1 MILVFATS
9 AAALDTETPLGF
21 FTNFGSRLLKSE
33 LKLDLNRIQV
43 YPTNQY
49 TPAVHR
55 LLQVTANLYDST
67 TNRTETDYPF
77 LPSVFRPLF
86 RRDDHGMVWISS
98 YREVTSADLAAVT
111 ADPIELEDPGTL
123 DDIPAWGTP
132 FDPNDANEPMV
143 CGVPLIIGV
152 KKGYPNFNKF
162 GLENT
167 ITATRILSF
176 HRTAVRQPVSQTN
189 QSYGL
194 SIATSFGIQA
204 WNSYPT
210 PFPRSLQL
218 ITAGKIKPVLV
229 NEFGTIL
236 NPDGSLAS
244 NCFSFHATTN
254 FSAAAWPGFT
264 NPPAKTSFL
273 APVIQSNV
281 FLPLA
286 AYLQDGTAAGTGFK
300 NLPLPDPGNTFR
312 LPKWELNLKIL
323 IRFALVDVAAN
334 RIVDYVNINYHEAPL
349 DIAAALPGS
358 APNSPTSGDFPDPG
372 IFWVSHRLGYPDGG
386 PVPDD
391 IAIPTYG
398 VMNQIQISAGFP
410 RVDSSYWNAYNNT
423 PLNML
428 PSIKAFVWELFG
440 NGTNLNFTAPF
451 SPRRTLHHYVRWEAN
466 DPLVHQNV
474 TDLKDLLTSALDLQW
489 ENNIESPM
497 LRLGG
502 NNPLSEHYRPWGGN
516 PINPVE
522 TSPSTRFNPAVKD
535 PFIGRS
541 DDWNFPSGEPLDFAA
556 LGRIHRGTPWQTIYL
571 KSLEADSNTW
581 ALWSGNS
588 DISSKPTADRDLV
601 TLLDSWRAAD
611 PRFRLSINTPNPDAW
626 LAALNG
632 LAVLTNASPD
642 VELTVSTNTPQAM
655 LLANA
660 LSQARTHQPTGYL
673 SALGDI
679 LVVPELSIASPWLNT
694 NELYSRFAISDAAL
708 EKIPGQLLSLLRSD
722 SVGTITPHQNE
733 LLVQFTGYDCSAY
746 AIAVSP
752 NLMDWTFISTNHPS
766 EGVFVLTNTASAD
779 ALFFRSVL
787 CP

>member
-1 MILVFATS
+1 MILIFATS
-9 AAALDTETPLGF
+9 AVALDTETPIGF

-67 TNRTETDYPF
+67 TNRSETGYPF

-86 RRDDHGMVWISS
+86 RRDDHGMVWISA
-98 YREVTSADLAAVT
+98 YREVTSADLAAAT
-111 ADPIELEDPGTL
+111 AEPIDPEDPGTL
-123 DDIPAWGTP
+123 GDIPAWGTP

-167 ITATRILSF
+167 ITASRILSF
-176 HRTAVRQPVSQTN
+176 HRTAVGQRVSQTN

-194 SIATSFGIQA
+194 SISSSYGIQA
-204 WNSYPT
+204 WNSYQA
-210 PFPRSLQL
+210 PFPRSLEL
-218 ITAGKIKPVLV
+218 IATGKVKLVLV
-229 NEFGTIL
+229 NEFGIVINESGDL
-236 NPDGSLAS
+236 VS
-244 NCFSFHATTN
+244 NRFSFDITTN
-254 FSAAAWPGFT
+254 FPAAGWPGFT
-264 NPPAKTSFL
+264 NLLSRTSFVV
-273 APVIQSNV
+273 PVIQSNV
-281 FLPLA
+281 FLPFA
-286 AYLQDGTAAGTGFK
+286 DYFQNGTAAGTGFRSPW
-300 NLPLPDPGNTFR
+300 LEDPANTFR
-312 LPKWELNLKIL
+312 VPKWDLNLNIKV
-323 IRFALVDVAAN
+323 RFALVDVVAN
-334 RIVDYVNINYHEAPL
+334 RIVDYVNINASEPAL

-358 APNSPTSGDFPDPG
+358 APNSPTSSGDPDPG
-372 IFWVSHRLGYPDGG
+372 IFWVNHRWGYPDGG

-398 VMNQIQISAGFP
+398 IRNQILISSGVP
-410 RVDSSYWNAYNNT
+410 HVSSSYWKAYGGT
-423 PLNML
+423 PVNML
-428 PSIKAFVWELFG
+428 PSIDAFVWELFG
-440 NGTNLNFTAPF
+440 NGTNLNFSAPF
-451 SPRRTLHHYVRWEAN
+451 CPTRTLHQYIRWEAN

-474 TDLKDLLTSALDLQW
+474 SDLKDLLTSALNLQRDS
-489 ENNIESPM
+489 NSRSPI
-497 LRLGG
+497 LTLGG
-502 NNPLSEHYRPWGGN
+502 YNPLSAHHRPWGGN
-516 PINPVE
+516 PNQPVE
-522 TSPSTRFNPAVKD
+522 TSPPTQFNPAVKD
-535 PFIGRS
+535 PLIGRS
-541 DDWNFPSGEPLDFAA
+541 DDWNFPSGEPLDFAT

-588 DISSKPTADRDLV
+588 DISSKPVADRDLV
-601 TLLDSWRAAD
+601 TLLDYWRAAD

-626 LAALNG
+626 LAALSG

-642 VELTVSTNTPQAM
+642 VELTVSTNTPQAV
-655 LLANA
+655 LLANT
-660 LSQARTHQPTGYL
+660 LSQARMLQPLGYL
-673 SALGDI
+673 SAVGDI
-679 LVVPELSIASPWLNT
+679 LSVPELSFASPWLNT
-694 NELYSRFAISDAAL
+694 NELYSQFATSDAAL

-766 EGVFVLTNTASAD
+766 EGVFVFTNTASAD
-779 ALFFRSVL
+779 ALFFRTVL